1 MWSLPKVTASLLR
14 VLAGNNAFEAQ
25 LGDLTEIERHEVHRI
40 LRNLV
45 IQFQTTEQTQQRDA
59 TVLGM
64 SSRERGN
71 DRWLIGALLGGVGV
85 IAGAALPWLE
95 TGGVARSV
103 FTLARVA
110 SELGLLDRPGRKLAV
125 YSLLGVPLLVPFAL
139 ILLSLGLR
147 KLSGLVLVVI
157 GLLGAGSGAA
167 GLAFGAG
174 QLGPPVAL
182 ASGVI
187 ALVTALVGAFR
198 KFPQPALFAATQA
211 GDVG

>member
-1 MWSLPKVTASLLR
+1 
-14 VLAGNNAFEAQ
+14 
-25 LGDLTEIERHEVHRI
+25 
-40 LRNLV
+40 
-45 IQFQTTEQTQQRDA
+45 
-59 TVLGM
+59 M
-64 SSRERGN
+64 SSGSRGN
-71 DRWLIGALLGGVGV
+71 DRWLLGALAGGIAV

-110 SELGLLDRPGRKLAV
+110 SELGLLDRAVRKVAV

-147 KLSGLVLVVI
+147 KLAGLVLILV
-157 GLLGAGSGAA
+157 GMLGTGSGAA

-182 ASGVI
+182 AGGLI
-187 ALVTALVGAFR
+187 ALIAALVGAFR
-198 KFPQPALFAATQA
+198 TFPQRPLTIEHAD
-211 GDVG
+211 GNV

>member
-1 MWSLPKVTASLLR
+1 
-14 VLAGNNAFEAQ
+14 
-25 LGDLTEIERHEVHRI
+25 
-40 LRNLV
+40 
-45 IQFQTTEQTQQRDA
+45 
-59 TVLGM
+59 M
-64 SSRERGN
+64 SSEPRGN
-71 DRWLIGALLGGVGV
+71 DRWLIGALVGGVGV

-125 YSLLGVPLLVPFAL
+125 YSLLGVPLLVPGAL

-147 KLSGLVLVVI
+147 KLAGLVLVAV
-157 GLLGAGSGAA
+157 GLLGTGSGAA

-182 ASGVI
+182 VGGLV
-187 ALVTALVGAFR
+187 ALVAAIVGAFR
-198 KFPQPALFAATQA
+198 KFPSRAEFAVQSEAQ
-211 GDVG
+211 